1 MDECNMLRRKYAG
14 KTDIGLQRKNNE
26 DAFFFSP
33 DQHFCLTAD
42 GVGGAAAGGLA
53 SKIFTESTIETF
65 SDNSTRS
72 GKETKHRVQNAFR
85 LANDKILKHVTQ
97 NPDHKGMSCTAE
109 LLAFSD
115 EGFIIGHIGDSRTY
129 CLRNGQLKQLT
140 QDHTFVQ
147 LQLDAGLL
155 TRDKIKRH
163 PLRNVIFRAL
173 GLTKEIELDLLNG
186 KACPEDLFLLCSDG
200 LTDMV
205 PDDQI
210 RDILCSGIE
219 IHRKVEEL
227 IETAKS
233 AGGNDNITVVLAA
246 VY

>member
-1 MDECNMLRRKYAG
+1 MG
-14 KTDIGLQRKNNE
+14 
-26 DAFFFSP
+26 
-33 DQHFCLTAD
+33 
-42 GVGGAAAGGLA
+42 
-53 SKIFTESTIETF
+53 
-65 SDNSTRS
+65 
-72 GKETKHRVQNAFR
+72 
-85 LANDKILKHVTQ
+85 
-97 NPDHKGMSCTAE
+97 CTAE

-129 CLRNGQLKQLT
+129 CLRNEQLEQLT

-147 LQLDAGLL
+147 QQLEAGLI
-155 TRDKIKRH
+155 TRDKIKQH
-163 PLRNVIFRAL
+163 PLRNVIFRSL
-173 GLTKEIELDLLNG
+173 GLTKEPELDLLKG

-210 RDILCSGIE
+210 RDILRSGID

-227 IETAKS
+227 IETAKL
-233 AGGNDNITVVLAA
+233 AGGKDNITVVLAA